1 MRRMWQVLAIVAIL
15 WVSVGSAPLAHAQSQ
30 SQSQSQSGSDKVS
43 TTKIK
48 GIVTSSGSL
57 VLGGTHRAGDAMRNA
72 RPDR

>member
-15 WVSVGSAPLAHAQSQ
+15 WVSVGSAPLAHA
-30 SQSQSQSGSDKVS
+30 QSQSQSGSDKVS